1 MEGENNN
8 QIENRGN
15 ISQNVIEDEMKQS
28 YLAYSM
34 SVIVGRALPDVK
46 DGLKPVHRRIL
57 YAMNSMGMFHNKP
70 SKKSARIVGEVIGK
84 YHPHGDT
91 AVYDTMVRMAQD
103 FSLRYPLIN
112 GQGNFGSIDG
122 DRAAAMRYTEAKLNK
137 IAEEMLKDLDKDTVE
152 FVPNFDEELKEPAYL
167 PCKIPNLLVNGSS
180 GIAVGM
186 ATNIPPYNLTEVC
199 EGMIK
204 LIENQDCDE
213 DELNEIIK
221 GPDFPTGGI
230 IVGKSGIRSAFRN
243 GRGKAVIRS
252 KIHSEEKNNKK
263 QFIVDEIPY
272 MVNKSNLLIQIANCV
287 KEKKIEGIT
296 GLRDESDRD
305 GMRIVIELKQGANEE
320 VVKNQLYKH
329 TRLQDSFGIIML
341 CLVNQEPK
349 ILGIKDLLNHFINH
363 RFDVVTRRT
372 KYELRIAQ
380 EKEHILKGLIIALDN
395 IDEVIQK
402 IKASSTTSDA
412 SEMLQNDY
420 SLSDKQAKAILEMR
434 LQKLSSLEQQ
444 KIRGDLEEL
453 VNLITRLQEILS
465 NKDEINSIITNE
477 TRELIEKYGDQRKT
491 DIIDADNFDVED
503 EDLIKEENMVVTLT
517 HEGYIKRLP
526 VDTYKSQ
533 NRGGKGIIAT
543 KTKEEDFV
551 EKIFVSSTHSY
562 LLIFTDKGKVYWKK
576 VYTIPEAS
584 RTAKGIPIVNLI
596 RKEKDEKVTAVIPVR
611 EFEKGKFLM
620 FATKNGTVKR
630 TSLDNYSKPR
640 NGGIIA
646 LGLEEDDKLINVA
659 LTNGSNK
666 IMIATKDGRA
676 VKFLETDAREMGRSA
691 KGVRGIKIKN
701 SEVVGMVIA
710 DDENTLLTITNKGY
724 GKRTLIS
731 DYRLINRGGSGVRNI
746 KCTDKNGEVVCIKRI
761 EGNED
766 IILIS
771 RNGIAIRTSSNN
783 ISTIGRNTQ
792 GVRVMKMSEDD
803 TVVAVA
809 KYANEEEPDKISEE
823 IIDDSN
829 DEEKQTE
836 NIYSEE
842 DRQEQV
848 EDDEITIEEEG
859 VVEGYEQD
867 ESESFNDSEQNK
879 VIDNSNEIV
888 EEEIQE
894 ENSEPSEENSIQN
907 DNETRNE

>member
-1 MEGENNN
+1 MDGENVNN
-8 QIENRGN
+8 QTEKRGI

-112 GQGNFGSIDG
+112 GQGNFGSVDG

-137 IAEEMLKDLDKDTVE
+137 IAEEMLKDLDKETVE
-152 FVPNFDEELKEPAYL
+152 FVPNFDEELTEPAYL

-204 LIENQDCDE
+204 LIESEGCSDE
-213 DELNEIIK
+213 ELNEIIK

-230 IVGKSGIRSAFRN
+230 IVGKGGIRSAFRT

-252 KIHSEEKNNKK
+252 KLHTEEKNNKK
-263 QFIVDEIPY
+263 QLIVDEIPY
-272 MVNKSNLLIQIANCV
+272 MVNKSNLLIQIADCV
-287 KEKKIEGIT
+287 KDKRIEGIT

-320 VVKNQLYKH
+320 VVKNQLFKY
-329 TRLQDSFGIIML
+329 TRLQDTFGIIML
-341 CLVNQEPK
+341 CLVNYEPK
-349 ILGIKDLLNHFINH
+349 ILGIRDLLNQFINH

-372 KYELRIAQ
+372 IYELKVAQ
-380 EKEHILKGLIIALDN
+380 EKEHILKGLTIALDN
-395 IDEVIQK
+395 IDEVIRK
-402 IKASSTTSDA
+402 IKASKTTTEA

-444 KIRGDLEEL
+444 KIRTEMDEL
-453 VNLITRLQEILS
+453 VRTISRLKEILES
-465 NKDEINSIITNE
+465 KEEIYSIIKEE
-477 TRELIEKYGDQRKT
+477 TREIIEKYGDSRKT
-491 DIIDADNFDVED
+491 QIIDADDFDVED
-503 EDLIKEENMVVTLT
+503 EDLIKEEDMVVTLT

-526 VDTYKSQ
+526 IDTYKNQ
-533 NRGGKGIIAT
+533 NRGGKGVIAT
-543 KTKEEDFV
+543 KTKDEDFV
-551 EKIFVSSTHSY
+551 EEIFVSSTHSY

-611 EFEKGKFLM
+611 EFEEGKFLM
-620 FATKNGTVKR
+620 FATKNGTIKR
-630 TSLDNYSKPR
+630 TSLDNYSNPR

-646 LGLEEDDKLINVA
+646 LGLEEGDELINVA
-659 LTNGSNK
+659 LTSGNDQ

-676 VKFLETDAREMGRSA
+676 VKFNETDAREMGRNA
-691 KGVRGIKIKN
+691 KGVRGIKIRK

-710 DDENTLLTITNKGY
+710 NDEDTLLTITNKGY
-724 GKRTLIS
+724 GKKTPIS

-746 KCTDKNGEVVCIKRI
+746 KCTEKNGEVVSIKTI

-766 IILIS
+766 LILIS
-771 RNGIAIRTSSNN
+771 RNGIAIRTSSSN

-803 TVVAVA
+803 KVVAVA
-809 KYANEEEPDKISEE
+809 KYANEEETEIKSNSQDNNKTEE
-823 IIDDSN
+823 PVD
-829 DEEKQTE
+829 TE
-836 NIYSEE
+836 DIYSDEQRE
-842 DRQEQV
+842 EQV
-848 EDDEITIEEEG
+848 ESGEISAEEESIVEGFEDDE
-859 VVEGYEQD
+859 D
-867 ESESFNDSEQNK
+867 KSF
-879 VIDNSNEIV
+879 
-888 EEEIQE
+888 
-894 ENSEPSEENSIQN
+894 
-907 DNETRNE
+907 ETEDKDY